1 MGQMRAHLR
10 AILNVDAPRLVD
22 EYAHEPAAG
31 RVVPI
36 DQLVAQRGQRAFQNI
51 GQLQQWRRHETEK
64 VKKKWAVEPISYRLH
79 PSRIIAK
86 IPADLKGAPTPDA
99 APRPRADPGP
109 RRLIPPALTIG

>member
-51 GQLQQWRRHETEK
+51 GQLQQWRRHESEK

-79 PSRIIAK
+79 PSWIIAK
-86 IPADLKGAPTPDA
+86 IPADLKGPPSPGVA
-99 APRPRADPGP
+99 RPGSARSLAGP
-109 RRLIPPALTIG
+109 ASRMR